1 MSNAT
6 TAPKTQLT
14 KSWTTSDTT
23 YSTLRNV
30 KRKELLLVH
39 ILLLILGVTNEKKA
53 LAVYDIINL

>member
-30 KRKELLLVH
+30 KKKMLVH